1 MLAGVNENL
10 KLLLKQ
16 PHKNR
21 SVFSFRSPL
30 EFKQIVN
37 EVTSISYPYE
47 HEFKEWLGKKIFIGI
62 ACMLLK
68 TFYHQSISIRLII
81 SICLLF
87 LEATTRGVQ

>member
-1 MLAGVNENL
+1 MIKRRKEVLTKTTNYHEKKKLGQNYAVNFVLADVNGNL
-10 KLLLKQ
+10 KLVLKQ

-47 HEFKEWLGKKIFIGI
+47 REFKE
-62 ACMLLK
+62 
-68 TFYHQSISIRLII
+68 
-81 SICLLF
+81 
-87 LEATTRGVQ
+87 